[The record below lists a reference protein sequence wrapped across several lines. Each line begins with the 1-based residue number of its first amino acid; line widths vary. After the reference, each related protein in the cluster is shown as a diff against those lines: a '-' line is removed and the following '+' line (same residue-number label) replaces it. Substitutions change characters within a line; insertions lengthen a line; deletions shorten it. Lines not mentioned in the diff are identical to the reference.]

1 MEDEEGKLFGKFNSK
16 DIRKKILKLING
28 GSGVKLKDFLPKEIL
43 VAHDGD
49 DEYGD
54 KKIDLSSETLEDDI
68 NGYGLPE
75 SYIEIILEAKKIY
88 DFRTLA
94 YLLHGESLLCDA
106 MFHVYEEHKEQL
118 AALKRLYKKFATKEQ
133 YYFMFRDSRILDG
146 DDSDDKEDKEESN
159 KEESK
164 DKKKKASYV
173 SYIGYTKTNSKA
185 KYTGAHITS
194 EKNISVLIK
203 QIKNDLKFDD
213 LKSKVDRYQ
222 DDPSQQNELSKQD
235 ISDI

>member
-1 MEDEEGKLFGKFNSK
+1 M
-16 DIRKKILKLING
+16 
-28 GSGVKLKDFLPKEIL
+28 
-43 VAHDGD
+43 
-49 DEYGD
+49 
-54 KKIDLSSETLEDDI
+54 SSETLEDDI

-94 YLLHGESLLCDA
+94 YLLHGKSLLCDA
-106 MFHVYEEHKEQL
+106 MVNVYEEHKEQL

-133 YYFMFRDSRILDG
+133 YYFMFRDYRILDG

-185 KYTGAHITS
+185 KHTGAHITS
-194 EKNISVLIK
+194 EKILV
-203 QIKNDLKFDD
+203 F
-213 LKSKVDRYQ
+213 
-222 DDPSQQNELSKQD
+222 
-235 ISDI
+235 